1 MDTTGDPRAG
11 QLLEFIDAS
20 PSPWH
25 AGATMAQTL
34 ERAGFARLRE
44 GDAWNVQPGG
54 RYYVARDDSTIAAFV
69 VGHGALLAHGF
80 RIIGAHTDSPGF
92 RVKPAGSRVRNRHQ
106 GLDVEIYGGP
116 ILATFADR
124 DLTLAG
130 RVSVRDSA
138 TGDTRTA
145 LFHANRPLLRFP
157 NAAIHLNRQVNQEG
171 LKYQAHDELTL
182 VQGLAREGLPEGPT
196 LQELIAADLD
206 VAPQQ
211 VLAWELA
218 VADTQ
223 PGAFFGERN
232 EFIANSQLDNL
243 GSCHAG
249 LRAIMDADPDSF
261 GGVAVL
267 ACFDHEEVGSE
278 SYKGAQ
284 GTFLPEVLF
293 RIARVQGIE
302 EEDRPRVLARSMVL
316 SADMAHAYHPAFSSL
331 YDSDNAATVNGGPVI
346 KVNAQQRYATDAGA
360 EAVFMVLCDEAGV
373 PCQKYVHRND
383 IPCGSTIGPIT
394 GAALGVRTV
403 DVGNPMWSMHSI
415 RESAGAQDHG
425 AMIDVMRHYYRRSSL
440 PWREAP

>member
-1 MDTTGDPRAG
+1 MDTTGDRRAA

-25 AGATMAQTL
+25 AGASMAQIL
-34 ERAGFARLRE
+34 ERAGFVPLRE
-44 GDAWNVQPGG
+44 GDAWDIQPGG
-54 RYYVARDDSTIAAFV
+54 RYYVTRDHSTIAAFV
-69 VGHGALLAHGF
+69 IGTGSLLKDGF

-92 RVKPAGSRVRNRHQ
+92 RVKPAGSRIRNRHH

-130 RVSVRDSA
+130 RVSIRDGD
-138 TGDTRTA
+138 TGDARTA
-145 LFHANRPLLRFP
+145 LFHANRPLVRFP

-182 VQGLAREGLPEGPT
+182 IQGLAREGLPEGPT
-196 LQELIAADLD
+196 LQELIATDLD
-206 VAPQQ
+206 VAPEQ

-223 PGAFFGERN
+223 AGAFFGERN
-232 EFIANSQLDNL
+232 EFVANSQLDNL

-249 LRAIMDADPDSF
+249 LCAIMDADPDSF

-267 ACFDHEEVGSE
+267 ACFDHEEVGSQ

-284 GTFLPEVLF
+284 GTFLPELLS
-293 RIARVQGIE
+293 RITGAQGIGE
-302 EEDRPRVLARSMVL
+302 QDRPRVLARSMVL
-316 SADMAHAYHPAFSSL
+316 SADMAHAYHPAFTSL

-373 PCQKYVHRND
+373 TCQKYIHRND

-394 GAALGVRTV
+394 GAGLGVRTV

-425 AMIDVMRHYYRRSSL
+425 AMIDVMHHYYCRASL